1 MEESEFEEILS
12 SLEKE
17 ANRMQEGEKKLQE
30 IRPKIEE
37 LEYIMNE
44 LKQLENI
51 LGYVQQD
58 IRWICCEAHP
68 YPYAAYP
75 LLGKILKITDA
86 EEYLKKVEKMFGD
99 IISNFNKS
107 IELLREGIK

>member
-1 MEESEFEEILS
+1 MDKCWFEDFFS
-12 SLEKE
+12 SFEMKAE
-17 ANRMQEGEKKLQE
+17 RDANTRGCKKMQE

-58 IRWICCEAHP
+58 IINIRCEAQP
-68 YPYAAYP
+68 YP
-75 LLGKILKITDA
+75 LQHTH
-86 EEYLKKVEKMFGD
+86 F
-99 IISNFNKS
+99 
-107 IELLREGIK
+107 

>member
-58 IRWICCEAHP
+58 VINICCEAQP

-75 LLGKILKITDA
+75 LLDKLRTITDA
-86 EEYLKKVEKMFGD
+86 KEHLKKAEKMFGD